1 MFLFKRKRNRRKV
14 FNYVKDGLRNATTH
28 GLSYVVNDRIH
39 PFERIFWMIG
49 FLIAFTL
56 IMLLLTIQFSRYIDA
71 PTVISVDMDYFDWNI
86 SFPAVTLCPFYKAII
101 PKLKAISSRKFN
113 ETGLNIDGYLWAI
126 VQANFDSLEYIKLD
140 FPDDV
145 ISTLEPRDY
154 VKIAMSMYPNFNAT
168 VETKTKQNISIVT
181 AMTEMGLCY
190 VLNSNVAIFDDPN
203 RESFNI
209 SNYVKNN
216 IELSIF
222 DRDFFIRVSNFYK
235 SYKVYI
241 HSPDEIITSTTPSYN
256 IDIEAAVSFG
266 LSVWTTRISEELRVT
281 SLRIRKCRFINE
293 ATNDRYPIYSYS
305 HCLLECRI
313 NVIKTLCGCIP
324 HFYKPL
330 AHETICHIRQLKCL
344 IRYKREILT
353 LSTESINLNGLP
365 SSSRECG
372 CLNTCELD
380 QYLKDRED
388 FTTETSFTT
397 LDIGITTFPK
407 VRVVRD
413 IIVHSYDI
421 LLRSGGVINLCIGSS
436 VISLMEILVTFIK
449 TCHYILF

>member
-1 MFLFKRKRNRRKV
+1 MLRKRNRRKV

-28 GLSYVVNDRIH
+28 GLSYIVNDRIH

-49 FLIAFTL
+49 FLIALLL
-56 IMLLLTIQFSRYIDA
+56 IVILLTIQFSRYIEA

-86 SFPAVTLCPFYKAII
+86 SFPAVTLCPFYKVII
-101 PKLKAISSRKFN
+101 PKLKALSRRKFN
-113 ETGLNIDGYLWAI
+113 ETG
-126 VQANFDSLEYIKLD
+126 
-140 FPDDV
+140 
-145 ISTLEPRDY
+145 TLEPRDY
-154 VKIAMSMYPNFNAT
+154 AKIAMSMFPNFNAT
-168 VETKTKQNISIVT
+168 VDTKTNQNISIVT

-203 RESFNI
+203 
-209 SNYVKNN
+209 
-216 IELSIF
+216 
-222 DRDFFIRVSNFYK
+222 
-235 SYKVYI
+235 
-241 HSPDEIITSTTPSYN
+241 PDEIITSTTPSYN

-266 LSVWTTRISEELRVT
+266 LSVWTTRISDELRVT

-344 IRYKREILT
+344 NRYKREILT

-365 SSSRECG
+365 SSSRDCG

-388 FTTETSFTT
+388 FTTETSVTT
-397 LDIGITTFPK
+397 LDIGITSFPK

-413 IIVHSYDI
+413 IIIHFYDI

-436 VISLMEILVTFIK
+436 IISLMEILVTFIK
-449 TCHYILF
+449 TCNYLLF